1 MKKQKL
7 KIGVHLLPAL
17 LTIGIIMSCAS
28 RPELKDIPERLEK
41 EENVTADDAFAEE
54 LSGAVGDYE
63 NGAFTGSG
71 TGYGGEI
78 RVEVTVEDQQI
89 TEIRILDASKE
100 TASFFSRAKAVTD
113 DILRLQTWE
122 VDAVSGATYSSNGI
136 KAAVE
141 NALTGETI
149 KTELPKT
156 TTSGNSSALKKVSYT
171 APSGGYKDGTYT
183 GSAQGFGG
191 TIGVS
196 ITVSGGKITA
206 VNVTSATGETA
217 SYLSSAKGVISRILS
232 KQTPNVDTV
241 TGATFSSLGIR
252 DAVTDALEQAVDG

>member
-1 MKKQKL
+1 M
-7 KIGVHLLPAL
+7 
-17 LTIGIIMSCAS
+17 
-28 RPELKDIPERLEK
+28 
-41 EENVTADDAFAEE
+41 
-54 LSGAVGDYE
+54 
-63 NGAFTGSG
+63 
-71 TGYGGEI
+71 
-78 RVEVTVEDQQI
+78 EVTVEDQQI

-100 TASFFSRAKAVTD
+100 TASFFSRAKAVMD

-141 NALTGETI
+141 NALTGQTI
-149 KTELPKT
+149 KTERPKT
-156 TTSGNSSALKKVSYT
+156 TISGNSSALKKVSYT

-183 GSAQGFGG
+183 GSEQGFGG

-196 ITVSGGKITA
+196 VTVSGGKITA
-206 VNVTSATGETA
+206 VNVISAPGETA

-241 TGATFSSLGIR
+241 SGVTYSSNGIIN
-252 DAVTDALEQAVDG
+252 AAKNALSKAGGSYSGNRSSGVSTNNSPSGGSTAPVPPKVNNHYKDGTYSGVGEGYGGNRI